1 MINAERELQA
11 GATKSTFNSWNYES
25 NINDETKKIETA
37 SRVRYKKFTLLN
49 WLIKTF
55 SHLGRI
61 FKAEQEVWKRGTKV
75 WFEQDSG
82 LWYCKKNKTNEEY
95 WFINSAS
102 R

>member
-49 WLIKTF
+49 
-55 SHLGRI
+55 
-61 FKAEQEVWKRGTKV
+61 
-75 WFEQDSG
+75 
-82 LWYCKKNKTNEEY
+82 
-95 WFINSAS
+95 
-102 R
+102 